1 MCVCVCVATWNIAN
15 TYQIDNQG
23 ANIGIYVAVLILGI
37 TVNAC
42 GLKFNAWL
50 NRVMS
55 KWVVVV
61 VGKEGRKQ
69 GSDVLVQLDG

>member
-1 MCVCVCVATWNIAN
+1 MCYTALLSYLHVLATWNIAN

-55 KWVVVV
+55 KSW
-61 VGKEGRKQ
+61 
-69 GSDVLVQLDG
+69 